1 MGRDDRYLLETFL
14 QTTPDHVYFKDVD
27 SRFTRISLA
36 LARWMG
42 LAGADEAIGR
52 SDADFF
58 AEEHAARAHADEARI
73 MRTREPSV
81 GIEERE
87 VWPDGTVTWVSTTKV
102 PLIDP
107 DGEVIGVFG
116 LSRDITERRLAAEQ
130 LAQQS
135 EQLAV
140 LAAEL
145 EKLSTSDELTG
156 LHNRRGLR
164 LLGGDQVE
172 AARRNA
178 APLCVMFLDL
188 DGLKAINDT
197 LGHGAG
203 DQALVDA
210 ASVLRSSVR
219 DEDIVGR
226 VGGDEFAMVLPG
238 TTRTEAELLAGR
250 LKFLATESIRG
261 RAAKLSLSIGIA
273 ALGDD
278 GATTLDDLIDVA
290 DRAMYVEKHTRRAA

>member
-1 MGRDDRYLLETFL
+1 MGRSDPLGTCLPAELPSAIADDRYLLETFL
-14 QTTPDHVYFKDVD
+14 QSTPDHVYFKDLD

-42 LAGADEAIGR
+42 LSSADEAVGR

-58 AEEHAARAHADEARI
+58 ADEHAARARSDEERI
-73 MRTREPSV
+73 MRTREPSI

-102 PLIDP
+102 PLIGQH
-107 DGEVIGVFG
+107 GEVIGIFG

-145 EKLSTSDELTG
+145 ETLSISDELTG

-164 LLGGDQVE
+164 LLGGDRVD
-172 AARRNA
+172 AARHA
-178 APLCVMFLDL
+178 GTSLCVMFLDL

-203 DQALVDA
+203 DQALVESRAPCA
-210 ASVLRSSVR
+210 ARC
-219 DEDIVGR
+219 
-226 VGGDEFAMVLPG
+226 A
-238 TTRTEAELLAGR
+238 
-250 LKFLATESIRG
+250 
-261 RAAKLSLSIGIA
+261 
-273 ALGDD
+273 
-278 GATTLDDLIDVA
+278 ATTLSVGSAATSL
-290 DRAMYVEKHTRRAA
+290 RWSSPGRRPPRPSSSRDASTSLPHNPSTCEPPPRSR